1 MFDYINYDGEIIII
15 GYKGSATEVIIP
27 SEIEGKPVTWIR
39 YGTFTN
45 NANLTSVTIP
55 SSVTSIGI
63 NAFEGCTSL
72 TSVIIPDS
80 VTSIMEFA
88 FYRCNSLEDIYYTG
102 TEEQWK
108 KIAIDRYNHALG
120 KTTLHFKNA

>member
-45 NANLTSVTIP
+45 NANLTSITIP

-63 NAFEGCTSL
+63 NAFEGCRNL
-72 TSVIIPDS
+72 TSITIPES
-80 VTSIMEFA
+80 TKNIMKYA
-88 FYRCNSLEDIYYTG
+88 FCGCYSLEDVWYAG
-102 TEEQWK
+102 TEKQWEQ
-108 KIAIDRYNHALG
+108 IEIGSYNHALN
-120 KTTLHFKNA
+120 KAKKHFKNA